1 MDRLR
6 KQFEIMSI
14 CPGSLKQIGSRS
26 LSGKKQNLASRTELP
41 QCNRKLNP
49 GKFWHYDIR
58 NEQFRGLL
66 FGSQKRFQRIR
77 KRDRVEPASL
87 QNRRQSRRDDELVI
101 DYENTEWCTRF
112 GHGNPPWN
120 DVLAII
126 SEVIIIAG
134 PRQINIDV
142 DCHSEPI
149 LLYLEAY
156 VRNRTEHSLFGK
168 QAVSHQTAFCS

>member
-87 QNRRQSRRDDELVI
+87 QNRLRKHGMVHAIRTRKSSMERRTC
-101 DYENTEWCTRF
+101 NHF
-112 GHGNPPWN
+112 
-120 DVLAII
+120 
-126 SEVIIIAG
+126 
-134 PRQINIDV
+134 
-142 DCHSEPI
+142 
-149 LLYLEAY
+149 
-156 VRNRTEHSLFGK
+156 
-168 QAVSHQTAFCS
+168 